1 MNCLFCKSELKTEH
15 TPPPKKARNFA
26 FEFIKKLVI
35 AWDPDFTKVTQKEY
49 DEIIA
54 AEKEIE
60 NGDFV
65 RHEDIDW

>member
-1 MNCLFCKSELKTEH
+1 MSNIAQQAANLIDLLPEQEQ
-15 TPPPKKARNFA
+15 NFA
-26 FEFIKKLVI
+26 FEFIRKLVI

>member
-1 MNCLFCKSELKTEH
+1 MSNIAQQAANLIDLLPEQDQ
-15 TPPPKKARNFA
+15 NFA